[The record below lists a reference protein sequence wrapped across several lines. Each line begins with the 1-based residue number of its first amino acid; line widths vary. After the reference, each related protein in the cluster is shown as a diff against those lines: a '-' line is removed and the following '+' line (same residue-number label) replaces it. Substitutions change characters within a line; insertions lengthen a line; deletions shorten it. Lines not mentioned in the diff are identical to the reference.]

1 LVADDSARGNEAV
14 LSEANLREVGMLL
27 NRASGLYDALRA
39 LPLDDREHRHSI
51 WSEIL
56 HIHDRIT
63 RLIPLVIK
71 LATNRL

>member
-1 LVADDSARGNEAV
+1 
-14 LSEANLREVGMLL
+14 MLL

-63 RLIPLVIK
+63 RLIPLVIP